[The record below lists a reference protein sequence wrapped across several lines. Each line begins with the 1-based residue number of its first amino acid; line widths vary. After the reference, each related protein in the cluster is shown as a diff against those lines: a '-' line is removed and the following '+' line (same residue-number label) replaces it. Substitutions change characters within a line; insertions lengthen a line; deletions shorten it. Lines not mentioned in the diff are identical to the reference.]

1 MDSVQDRDN
10 ACPNPEFTWPVLLQ
24 DFVCKN
30 SVRGGCRWYGQ
41 RENHASKTELQP
53 NDLGPFGNAIP
64 SRGCEGTPV
73 CCETT
78 VRSFWR
84 VWRRSPP
91 FKRKAC
97 VTCITDQCRSRR
109 GEEPCQPVTISIQ
122 FKFTSKTNKLTTA
135 KKLAS
140 FTDPDSY
147 GPGGGNTAGLAD
159 FGRADAPRPIDWR
172 NNNDQPYL
180 LVCALAHSPLL
191 DCRTR
196 SNPDHGCNRDQ
207 GYPEVSAVL
216 LRAVVETKER
226 TQIAQGTGGPTGPAQ
241 RSADPLRIHQ

>member
-1 MDSVQDRDN
+1 MHAQIQSSPGLYFCRTSSVKIRCE
-10 ACPNPEFTWPVLLQ
+10 A
-24 DFVCKN
+24 
-30 SVRGGCRWYGQ
+30 GCRWYGQ

-135 KKLAS
+135 KKTCVLHLSGFLRA
-140 FTDPDSY
+140 
-147 GPGGGNTAGLAD
+147 GLGNSAGLAD

-172 NNNDQPYL
+172 NNSDQTYL